1 MTGAVTHPR
10 RRGGRQFI
18 PRPPVWSEETDTPW
32 ELGSHWTTDQLTTG
46 LPEKSEPARPTFA
59 DAKMSAVLVVLADGA
74 DGAEVLLTRRSMHMR
89 SHRGEM
95 SFPGGR
101 SDPGE
106 TPVETALRE
115 AEEEVGLDTSA
126 PRIVGELP
134 HLSTVVSHSY
144 IVPVVCRMEH
154 RPALSPQTDEADRV
168 MWTPISDLTLPGTY
182 HLEHWGHPP
191 LDRPLHFFDLDD
203 ETIWGATAHMLV
215 KLLVRSAQH

>member
-1 MTGAVTHPR
+1 MTGAAAHPR
-10 RRGGRQFI
+10 RPGGRQFI
-18 PRPPVWSEETDTPW
+18 PRPPVWTEETDTPW
-32 ELGSHWTTDQLTTG
+32 GLGERWDADQLTVG
-46 LPEKSEPARPTFA
+46 VPNRSEPASPTFA
-59 DAKMSAVLVVLADGA
+59 DAKLSAVLVVLADGA

-115 AEEEVGLDTSA
+115 AQEEVGLDTSA
-126 PRIVGELP
+126 PRIIGELP

-144 IVPVVCRMEH
+144 IVPVVARMDH
-154 RPALSPQTDEADRV
+154 RPTLSPQTEEADRV

-182 HLEHWGHPP
+182 HLERWGHAP

-215 KLLVRSAQH
+215 KLLEIGPRH